1 MTGETKRGESLH
13 ARRSHA
19 RQRAISRTHSIMI
32 RSFACQNSQACSA
45 GAKEERAGVS
55 AISKTG
61 LLNTAMRDNDGSGR
75 KLSKTRKS
83 GVSKFNILICH
94 KPKVRFRNRR
104 PFSHQAITP
113 TRSEE
118 HTSELQSLTNLVCRL
133 LLEKKKETVMMRG
146 EQGDVNDMV

>member
-32 RSFACQNSQACSA
+32 RSFACQNSQACST
-45 GAKEERAGVS
+45 GAKEERAGTS

-61 LLNTAMRDNDGSGR
+61 LLNTAMRDNGGSGR

-94 KPKVRFRNRR
+94 KPKVRFRVLDNFL
-104 PFSHQAITP
+104 PLP
-113 TRSEE
+113 P
-118 HTSELQSLTNLVCRL
+118 LSLIAVLSKPVF
-133 LLEKKKETVMMRG
+133 EMAEV
-146 EQGDVNDMV
+146 